1 MQLFLPAKLLIP
13 DQSGS
18 SLAAAVAA
26 AVAVASAA
34 HKDDE
39 DEEDQLMPFLCQKD
53 YVVPVSGNRRFWNMK
68 PKMRGEIRVIRGWGS
83 NLTDEQEFF
92 ALNFLCSFKDSWSG
106 KALGVIY
113 VHLLSEAKTKQN

>member
-1 MQLFLPAKLLIP
+1 MNSSSSRLLTPTSWMQLFLPAKLLIP

-18 SLAAAVAA
+18 SLAAAVAAA

-53 YVVPVSGNRRFWNMK
+53 YVVPVSGNRRF
-68 PKMRGEIRVIRGWGS
+68 
-83 NLTDEQEFF
+83 
-92 ALNFLCSFKDSWSG
+92 
-106 KALGVIY
+106 
-113 VHLLSEAKTKQN
+113 